1 MELEILLE
9 EDVQDRLCGTGIERS
24 RKMFQ
29 MYGVVPPMIT
39 PFCENGEVDYEG
51 LKTLAGFLSE
61 EVDGLFI
68 NGSYGGG
75 VLMTEEERKRVA
87 EVTVNTAGGR
97 VPVIVQVGTAD
108 SLSAGR
114 LTEHAVQNGAAAVA
128 SVGPFYFKHNKDQLL
143 YYFDALVKAAKGRAP
158 VYVYNN
164 PQFQG
169 YMMDLD
175 VISDLKEK
183 TGVSGIKDATFD
195 IQMMAKYMRL
205 LKSDSFDVAL
215 GTEAMWLPAC
225 VLGCKAFIP
234 GIANAFPEICR
245 KMFKEGIEGDYEACR
260 KTQFE
265 VNEMRE
271 IMYLARSTQLAIY
284 AMLEIRGILKCYPR
298 APFIPATEEE
308 KAQIRGRLKEL
319 SLLGGSYELS

>member
-1 MELEILLE
+1 
-9 EDVQDRLCGTGIERS
+9 
-24 RKMFQ
+24 MFQ

-39 PFCENGEVDYEG
+39 PFRENGEVDYQG
-51 LKTLAGFLSE
+51 LKVLVEFLRE
-61 EVDGLFI
+61 NVDGLFI
-68 NGSYGGG
+68 TGSYGGG
-75 VLMTEEERKRVA
+75 VLMTEEERKKVA
-87 EVTVNTAGGR
+87 EQTVTAAGGNI
-97 VPVIVQVGTAD
+97 PVIVHVGTAD
-108 SLSAGR
+108 SLSAAR
-114 LTEHAVQNGAAAVA
+114 LTEHAAAAGAAAVA
-128 SVGPFYFKHNKDQLL
+128 AVGPYYFKHSKDEILQ
-143 YYFDALVKAAKGRAP
+143 YYDALVKAAKGRVP

-169 YMMDLD
+169 YPMDLELIRVLRD
-175 VISDLKEK
+175 IV
-183 TGVSGIKDATFD
+183 GVSGVKDATFD
-195 IQMMAKYMRL
+195 IQTMAKYMRL
-205 LKSDSFDVAL
+205 LKSDAFDVAL

-245 KMFKEGIEGDYEACR
+245 TMFRQGMTGDYEACR
-260 KTQFE
+260 RTQFE

-308 KAQIRGRLKEL
+308 KDSIRNRLRQL
-319 SLLGGSYELS
+319 RLL

>member
-1 MELEILLE
+1 
-9 EDVQDRLCGTGIERS
+9 
-24 RKMFQ
+24 MFQ

-39 PFCENGEVDYEG
+39 PFKENGEVDYAG
-51 LKTLAGFLSE
+51 LKTLVQFLRE
-61 EVDGLFI
+61 HVHGLFI
-68 NGSYGGG
+68 TGSYGGG
-75 VLMTEEERKRVA
+75 VLMTEEERKLVA
-87 EVTVNTAGGR
+87 ETTVNSAEGKI
-97 VPVIVQVGTAD
+97 PVIVHVGTAD
-108 SLSAGR
+108 SLSAAR
-114 LTEHAVQNGAAAVA
+114 LTDHAISAGASAVAAV
-128 SVGPFYFKHNKDQLL
+128 GPYYFKHSNDEICN
-143 YYFDALVKAAKGRAP
+143 YFDALVKAAAGRAP

-169 YMMDLD
+169 YPMDVGLIRTLRD
-175 VISDLKEK
+175 KV
-183 TGVSGIKDATFD
+183 GVSGVKDATFD

-205 LKSDSFDVAL
+205 LKSDTFDVAL
-215 GTEAMWLPAC
+215 GTEAMWLSAC

-245 KMFKEGIEGDYEACR
+245 TLFEQGMAGDFEACR

-298 APFIPATEEE
+298 APFIAATEQE
-308 KAQIRGRLKEL
+308 KANIRSRLQQL
-319 SLLGGSYELS
+319 GLL